1 MTTEQI
7 TAIGDQVNGFC
18 PVESRPFR
26 LRKAIGVLL
35 VDNGGYPL
43 IGFAQFARLSGVQ
56 PDAVITAFDL
66 GNAEFDQTLEDLIH
80 SASIK
85 RLVGRIHRLNQM
97 RRGCAVIDAKV
108 HSAAT
113 AGCTPY
119 LAR

>member
-7 TAIGDQVNGFC
+7 IAIGDQGNGFC
-18 PVESRPFR
+18 PVESRPFG

-35 VDNGGYPL
+35 IDNGIYPL
-43 IGFAQFARLSGVQ
+43 IGFAQFARLSRVQ
-56 PDAVITAFDL
+56 PDAVITAIDL
-66 GNAEFDQTLEDLIH
+66 GNAQFDQTVEDLIH
-80 SASIK
+80 SAGIK
-85 RLVGRIHRLNQM
+85 RLIGRIHRLNQI

-113 AGCTPY
+113 TGRTPY

>member
-66 GNAEFDQTLEDLIH
+66 GNAQFDQTAENLIH
-80 SASIK
+80 NAGIK
-85 RLVGRIHRLNQM
+85 RPAGRIHRLNQIG
-97 RRGCAVIDAKV
+97 RGCAIIDAKAY
-108 HSAAT
+108 SAAT

-119 LAR
+119 LPR